1 MFVGAI
7 DGGASAG
14 GGLRLGPFPVEVGEV
29 HVGLDAA
36 VGQERQLALVLRR
49 LRPLRRLGALGSRR
63 F

>member
-14 GGLRLGPFPVEVGEV
+14 GGLRFGPFPVEVGEV

-49 LRPLRRLGALGSRR
+49 LRPLR
-63 F
+63 